1 MDQTA
6 PVQKLKG
13 CDMALQFQRDS
24 LGTFL
29 RSRRDQLR
37 PSDVGLTDGPRRR
50 AAGLR
55 REEVALLANM
65 SSDYYERIEQGRGP
79 QPSPSMLGAI
89 ARALRLTVTER
100 DHVYALAGHPA
111 PAPSVASGYAD
122 PGLMT
127 VLDALATRV
136 PALIADDLHY
146 VVGQNPLNVA
156 LLGQLVGE
164 PGLQSN
170 FLWHWFC
177 DPDYAALYGLNDREQ
192 LSRNYAAELRVAAAR
207 RPGDHTVTALVSELL
222 TQSADFA
229 RVWERN
235 EVGTPAKTRKVL
247 QHPLVGVLDCE
258 CDVVVSPASGQ
269 RLVLFR
275 GTPGT
280 DTSERL
286 AMLQVLGTQR
296 LEPSGDE
303 A

>member
-1 MDQTA
+1 M
-6 PVQKLKG
+6 PR
-13 CDMALQFQRDS
+13 FQQEQ
-24 LGTFL
+24 LGVFL

-37 PSDVGLTDGPRRR
+37 PSDVGLTVGPRRR
-50 AAGLR
+50 APGLR
-55 REEVALLANM
+55 RDEVAMLANM

-79 QPSPSMLGAI
+79 QPSPPMLGAI
-89 ARALRLTVTER
+89 ARALRLTLTER

-111 PAPSVASGYAD
+111 PEPNVALGYAD

-127 VLDALATRV
+127 VLDALAPRV
-136 PALIADDLHY
+136 PALIADDIHN
-146 VVGQNPLNVA
+146 VVGQNALNVA

-164 PGLQSN
+164 PGFRSN
-170 FLWHWFC
+170 FLWHWFL
-177 DPDYAALYGLNDREQ
+177 DPAYATLYAPNNREQ
-192 LSRNYAAELRVAAAR
+192 LSRNYAAELRVATAR
-207 RPGDHTVTALVSELL
+207 RPDDRAVTSLTDELR
-222 TQSADFA
+222 THSADFA

-235 EVGTPAKTRKVL
+235 EVGTVAKTRKVL
-247 QHPLVGVLDCE
+247 QHPLVGTLDCE
-258 CDVVVSPASGQ
+258 CDVVVNPASGQ

-296 LEPSGDE
+296 LEPTHAE